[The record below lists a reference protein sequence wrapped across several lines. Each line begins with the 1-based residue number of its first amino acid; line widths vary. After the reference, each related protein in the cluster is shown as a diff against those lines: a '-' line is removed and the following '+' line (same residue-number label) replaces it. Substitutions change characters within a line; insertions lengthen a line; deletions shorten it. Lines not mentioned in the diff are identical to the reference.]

1 MKIYIIALC
10 LVLSGCGTLSSI
22 TSGNSSEETAKN
34 DDGTVALRKTLFGE
48 RPIKIKTTRSQG
60 AVASEAGSTA
70 IVAIAKAEE
79 ARWNAEAAKY
89 ASGNASGNAQQQA
102 TCTVMP
108 FDELKELSAS
118 AQAESLRGYAT
129 CQMMQMVAGIVK
141 SKDEVLAAFSPKK
154 SDIASVASSFGS
166 TARSLAAEGTNKV
179 RAITDFGKNGVFG
192 LTVAS
197 ALGNAFRSNSD
208 IARDGFAAAGDVNI
222 RDINA
227 NNQTASTSSND
238 GEGGF
243 GGAGG
248 EGAGGAGG
256 GGTGG
261 GNVTQTSEGDN
272 PVNFFFGD
280 RNSFADVEDE
290 GIVFTNNDSSQQLEE
305 SATGNV
311 NTGRQTGQ
319 TTTDELNGDV
329 DVDDADG
336 TIN

>member
-1 MKIYIIALC
+1 MNRLIILFVAC
-10 LVLSGCGTLSSI
+10 LFLSGCVNLSSVF
-22 TSGNSSEETAKN
+22 SGNSDEEFARNT
-34 DDGTVALRKTLFGE
+34 DGTIAMRKTLFGE
-48 RPIKIKTTRSQG
+48 RPIKAKKTRSQA
-60 AVASEAGSTA
+60 AVASEVGGTSIA
-70 IVAIAKAEE
+70 AIAKAEE
-79 ARWNAEAAKY
+79 ARWIAEAAKY
-89 ASGNASGNAQQQA
+89 ASGNGQQA

-108 FDELKELSAS
+108 FNELKELTA
-118 AQAESLRGYAT
+118 AGQAESLRGLAT
-129 CQMMQMVAGIVK
+129 CQLMQMVANIVT

-154 SDIASVASSFGS
+154 SDIALVAENYGA
-166 TARSLAAEGTNKV
+166 TARSLAAEGTKKV
-179 RAITDFGKNGVFG
+179 NALTGFGEKGIFG
-192 LTVAS
+192 LAATS
-197 ALGNAFRSNSD
+197 IFGDAFQANSD

-227 NNQTASTSSND
+227 NNQTASASSND

-243 GGAGG
+243 GGGG

-261 GNVTQTSEGDN
+261 GNIDQTSEGDN

-280 RNSFADVEDE
+280 RNSFANAEPD
-290 GIVFTNNDSSQQLEE
+290 GIVFTNNDNSQQLEE